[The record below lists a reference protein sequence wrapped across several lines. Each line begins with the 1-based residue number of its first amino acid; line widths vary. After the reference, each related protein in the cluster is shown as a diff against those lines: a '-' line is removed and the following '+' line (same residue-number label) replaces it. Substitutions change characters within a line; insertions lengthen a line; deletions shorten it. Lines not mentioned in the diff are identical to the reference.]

1 MKPKDR
7 IAELRKILNEHSYR
21 YYIINDPIISDG
33 EYDHL
38 FRELELLENDDPA
51 LINIDS
57 PTQRVGSSPAL
68 EFGTIKHN
76 VPMLSLSNA
85 MNREEIIAFNERMK
99 KGLDKK
105 SITYMAEPKLDGLGV
120 ELVYENGVLAHGTT
134 RGDGF
139 NGENITHNLRTI
151 RAVPLSLRKEEI
163 PYPNLLEV
171 RGEVFI
177 KKNDFIL
184 LNKNQESKGLSLFA
198 NPRNAAAGSLRQ
210 LDPTITADRPLSIYC
225 YEAGEIDGNEFQ
237 DHQSFLNALKN
248 WGLPVNP
255 LIKIV
260 VDALGLTS
268 YHEELETKRNQL
280 PYEIDGTVFKI
291 NDYNARKI
299 LGARS
304 RSPRWAIAGKFKAQQ
319 GTSIIRDIDI
329 QVGRT
334 GALTPVARLDP
345 VQVAGVTVA
354 NVTLHN
360 QDEIDRKD
368 VHIGDTVL
376 IERAGDV
383 IPKIIKVIIDKRPHG
398 TKRFR
403 ISDNCPACNQ
413 TIYRSESESI
423 FRCYNILCPK
433 QIKGRIQHFA
443 SKRAMNIDGLG
454 HKIVDQLVEDKK
466 ITSIADLFSLESSEL
481 KELDRLGE
489 KSAENLVKAVSF
501 SKNTTFARFVFALGI
516 RNVGEHVAKV
526 LEKKFSSNLK
536 EFIKTD
542 YNELIEIDGV
552 GPIVAEN
559 IIQFWSDQS
568 NQNMVQQCL
577 DYGIK
582 LKKKERKKEPIFNGK
597 VYVFTG
603 KLEKLNRQTA
613 KEIVDERGG
622 KTSGSVSK
630 KTSFVIA
637 GTNAG
642 SKLNKAKKLKVPI
655 LSEKEFL
662 DSLI

>member
-21 YYIINDPIISDG
+21 YYIINDPTISDG

-85 MNREEIIAFNERMK
+85 MNREEMIAFNERMK

-225 YEAGEIDGNEFQ
+225 YEAGKIDGNEFQ

-268 YHEELETKRNQL
+268 YHEELEKKRNQL

-291 NDYNARKI
+291 NDYNAREV

-354 NVTLHN
+354 NATLHN

-403 ISDNCPACNQ
+403 IPDNCPACNQ

-454 HKIVDQLVEDKK
+454 HKIIDQLVEDKK

-516 RNVGEHVAKV
+516 RNVGEHVAKI
-526 LEKKFSSNLK
+526 LEKQFSSDLT
-536 EFIKTD
+536 EFIKTNYD
-542 YNELIEIDGV
+542 KLIEIDGV

-568 NQNMVQQCL
+568 NQKMVQNCL
-577 DYGIK
+577 DHGVILNK
-582 LKKKERKKEPIFNGK
+582 VVSSEEPIFSGQL
-597 VYVFTG
+597 YVFTG
-603 KLEKLNRQTA
+603 KLKKLNRDTA
-613 KEIVDERGG
+613 NEIVEMRGG
-622 KTSGSVSK
+622 KISGSVSK
-630 KTSFVIA
+630 KTSFVVA
-637 GTNAG
+637 GPGAG
-642 SKLNKAKKLKVPI
+642 SKLNKARKLKVPI

-662 DSLI
+662 DSIN

>member
-603 KLEKLNRQTA
+603 KLEKLNRETA

-630 KTSFVIA
+630 KTSFVVA
-637 GTNAG
+637 GPGAG

-662 DSLI
+662 NSLI